1 MNKDTNNNKTSS
13 KWGKK
18 TSEEVIINDFKNT
31 IGDNEEIYK
40 QVLLIKDKLSLYE
53 SLEEQVIMLMKN
65 VFLIYSKSG
74 VKQKIIHFEYLFS
87 NCYKSRRV
95 HNTYQRLKDK
105 NEEIVNGT
113 YTPTKWKQRLLN
125 EKEIEIIE
133 NKTETL

>member
-1 MNKDTNNNKTSS
+1 
-13 KWGKK
+13 
-18 TSEEVIINDFKNT
+18 
-31 IGDNEEIYK
+31 
-40 QVLLIKDKLSLYE
+40 
-53 SLEEQVIMLMKN
+53 MKN
-65 VFLIYSKSG
+65 VFPIYSKSG

-95 HNTYQRLKDK
+95 HNIYQKLKNK

-113 YTPTKWKQRLLN
+113 YTSTKWKWRQRLLN

>member
-1 MNKDTNNNKTSS
+1 MSKDTNNNKTSS

-18 TSEEVIINDFKNT
+18 TSEEVTINDFKNT

-74 VKQKIIHFEYLFS
+74 VKQKIIYFEYLFS
-87 NCYKSRRV
+87 NCYKLRKV
-95 HNTYQRLKDK
+95 HSIYQRLNDK

-113 YTPTKWKQRLLN
+113 YTPTKWRQRLLN

-133 NKTETL
+133 NKAETL